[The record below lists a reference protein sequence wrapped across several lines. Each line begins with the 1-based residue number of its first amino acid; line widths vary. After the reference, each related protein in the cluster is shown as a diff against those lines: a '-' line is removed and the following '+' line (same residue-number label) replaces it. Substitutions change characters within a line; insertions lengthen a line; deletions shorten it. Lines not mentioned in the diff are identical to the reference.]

1 VKDWQAY
8 ILAAFA
14 VAAGQVLKMGRKIE
28 AGEPVTRRDLFVL
41 CSMLPA
47 FGSLIG
53 AAATHYGLP
62 VPITLAL
69 GTSAGWVGFGAMKV
83 VLAASRSFLGQ
94 LIPPSKAE

>member
-1 VKDWQAY
+1 MKDWQAY
-8 ILAAFA
+8 VLAAFA

-53 AAATHYGLP
+53 AAGAHYGLP
-62 VPITLAL
+62 VWLILAL

-83 VLAASRSFLGQ
+83 VLAAVRSFTGQ
-94 LIPPSKAE
+94 LMAPPKVD